1 MGGAMGTRTGSCV
14 FRRSVRLSVS
24 LSVPSLEFVFIIL
37 YYGVN
42 FKWFEEPVILNES
55 CLNCN
60 HQKKANVGIIRN
72 TALIVCNVHLLAV
85 FFGLKLINQNAVYR
99 RLKPDTEGVTDR
111 KVLWVSAIMLKRSYI
126 KRRLFVIR
134 FMFRLA
140 MASMCI
146 GVVKDLQQA
155 KVKTFS

>member
-1 MGGAMGTRTGSCV
+1 MWTEISSCV
-14 FRRSVRLSVS
+14 LRRCVRLSVS
-24 LSVPSLEFVFIIL
+24 LSVPSLEFVLIIL

-42 FKWFEEPVILNES
+42 LKWFEEPVILNES

-60 HQKKANVGIIRN
+60 HQKKANVGLIRS
-72 TALIVCNVHLLAV
+72 TTLIVCNVHLLAV

-99 RLKPDTEGVTDR
+99 KLKPDTEGITDK
-111 KVLWVSAIMLKRSYI
+111 KVLCVSAIMLKHSYI

-146 GVVKDLQQA
+146 GVVKASSASQ
-155 KVKTFS
+155 S